1 MALRPLEEV
10 YRLKSN
16 SSTESVVELE
26 TAEVAQ
32 AGMKGYE
39 HEGNIVFAREIHA
52 IAVHIYL
59 NASCN

>member
-16 SSTESVVELE
+16 SSTESVVKLE

-32 AGMKGYE
+32 AGTKGYE
-39 HEGNIVFAREIHA
+39 REGDIVFAGEIHV
-52 IAVHIYL
+52 IAVCIYL
-59 NASCN
+59 NASRN